1 MTMSRGT
8 RLPVGVAI
16 GTLLIFQIGIIGPSL
31 RKPDRVLG
39 FNETEH
45 LLGVWQNPSDFA
57 GYCENANVWP
67 NSAAVCNHIEGAS
80 IDVSLQR
87 SFIIAYFRMLGHKLR
102 RESKVDRRIHRLPGS
117 GQISHSQ
124 LLDLVIVLTSD
135 DVHFGPWPWKGNC
148 VLARL
153 SSPLFVQ
160 LKLEAFVVLRF
171 PKLPERQLL
180 IQLFDDWNAP
190 HARLYAPEL
199 IDLFV
204 VERK

>member
-1 MTMSRGT
+1 
-8 RLPVGVAI
+8 
-16 GTLLIFQIGIIGPSL
+16 
-31 RKPDRVLG
+31 
-39 FNETEH
+39 
-45 LLGVWQNPSDFA
+45 
-57 GYCENANVWP
+57 
-67 NSAAVCNHIEGAS
+67 
-80 IDVSLQR
+80 
-87 SFIIAYFRMLGHKLR
+87 MLGHKLR
-102 RESKVDRRIHRLPGS
+102 RESKVDRRIHRLLGS